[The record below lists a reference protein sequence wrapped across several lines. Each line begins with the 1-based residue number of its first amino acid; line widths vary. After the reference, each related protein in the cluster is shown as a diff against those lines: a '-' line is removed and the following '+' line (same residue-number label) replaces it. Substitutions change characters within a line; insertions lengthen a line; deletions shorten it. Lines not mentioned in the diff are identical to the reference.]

1 MENSR
6 PSSGSRPQGQR
17 PNNRFSSGAARRTS
31 SGTSARPSYG
41 TRPKTGGGYGGR
53 PSFGSS
59 STGPRHPSAPSS
71 FRPSS
76 GPSTGGYR
84 GGGSRFGSSS
94 RPSSGGYRGGSSSRG
109 GFGGQRR
116 SSGGRGGRFVGQR
129 LDINS
134 FIKKAVIVEEAEHF
148 VPEHAFSEFLIE
160 EKLKVAIAK
169 KGYTAPTPIQDR
181 TIPHIL
187 HGKDVVGIANTGTGK
202 TAAFLIPLIN
212 KVLKDQKERVLIVVP
227 TRELATQIDDE
238 LKGFTPSMGI
248 FSVCAVGGTSIVPQ
262 IKNLRHLNQF
272 VIGTPGR
279 IKDLI
284 ERRALDLSNTKTVVL
299 DEADRMLDMGF
310 VHDMRFLMTK
320 LSSDRHT
327 LFFSA
332 TMSKE
337 IEALIHEFLREPVS
351 ISVKTQDTSKNV
363 DQDIVRMKAGQDKV
377 QALHDLLIQPDF
389 ERVII
394 FGRTKHG
401 VETLAKN
408 LQKRGFKAESIHGN
422 KTQGQRQR
430 ALNNFKEGI
439 SKILVATDVAA
450 RGLDIPQVS
459 HVINY
464 ELPSTYDDY
473 IHRIGRTGRAGRT
486 GKALTFVE

>member
-1 MENSR
+1 MEHNR
-6 PSSGSRPQGQR
+6 PSSG
-17 PNNRFSSGAARRTS
+17 NRFGGPRRTS
-31 SGTSARPSYG
+31 RFTSGTSRPPVSGGRTFG
-41 TRPKTGGGYGGR
+41 TRPASSSPSRFARTGAGGAVSRPGYSGGYR
-53 PSFGSS
+53 GSS
-59 STGPRHPSAPSS
+59 SSYGAPRGGRS
-71 FRPSS
+71 F
-76 GPSTGGYR
+76 GGGGYR
-84 GGGSRFGSSS
+84 GG
-94 RPSSGGYRGGSSSRG
+94 P
-109 GFGGQRR
+109 RR
-116 SSGGRGGRFVGQR
+116 SGGGRGNRFAGQK

-134 FIKKAVIVEEAEHF
+134 FIQKAVIVEEAEHF
-148 VPEHAFSEFLIE
+148 VPEHTFSEFLIE
-160 EKLKVAIAK
+160 EKLKSAIAK

-181 TIPHIL
+181 SIPHIL

-202 TAAFLIPLIN
+202 TAAFLIPLID
-212 KVLKDQKERVLIVVP
+212 KVLKNPKERILIVVP
-227 TRELATQIDDE
+227 TRELATQIDQE
-238 LKGFTPSMGI
+238 LKGFTPAMGI

-262 IKNLRHLNQF
+262 IRDLRHVNQF

-284 ERRALDLSNTKTVVL
+284 ERKALDLSHTKTVVL

-320 LSSDRHT
+320 LSKDRHT

-337 IEALIHEFLREPVS
+337 IEALIHDFLREPVS

-363 DQDIVRMKAGQDKV
+363 DQDIVRMKSGQDKL

-389 ERVII
+389 DKVII

-401 VETLAKN
+401 VESLSKN

-422 KTQGQRQR
+422 KSQAQRQR
-430 ALNNFKEGI
+430 ALSNFKEGRAT
-439 SKILVATDVAA
+439 ILVATDVAA
-450 RGLDIPQVS
+450 RGLDIPRVS

-464 ELPSTYDDY
+464 ELPATYDDY
-473 IHRIGRTGRAGRT
+473 IHRIGRTGRAGKT
-486 GKALTFVE
+486 GKALTFVD